1 MTDLLLI
8 TTLDV
13 AGRQN
18 NREHHAIAGL
28 RAGYDRVTVVFRRR
42 GPAGR
47 RVAGLLSS
55 AVDIETRDGVTFVG
69 VDPRL
74 NPADGAVRRQ
84 LHTTGRPS
92 PFRGLLGRGIDAL
105 GILRDRMTISALTG
119 AARAQLR
126 TPDTHCEA
134 YGPWAAR
141 AAETLRDEGRLSRYV
156 YIDRDY
162 EPGFMATR
170 LRCAWAAGMERRA
183 AARADLTLSIGQRLA
198 ARFADVPGAVV
209 ELSPT
214 GVDLAR
220 FAPAPRTAPRP
231 DLVFVGE
238 VAPWSGIE
246 ELLAALARLRTTDHE
261 LRLSVLG
268 PALPA
273 YRAALEARIAALDL
287 TAAVDWPG
295 QIPRA
300 EVIARL
306 HRAGI
311 GLAVFRPHPLR
322 IHAAPLKI
330 MEYMAAGLPVIALR
344 GSEAGDMVER
354 LRTGLTCAATPGDI
368 ADAIRRMLADPERF
382 RQFSAAG
389 PKAMATYD
397 WPAIMAREKARLEA
411 LYAAP
416 ADGIE
421 ASHG

>member
-28 RAGYDRVTVVFRRR
+28 RAGYDHVTVVFRRR
-42 GPAGR
+42 GPVGR
-47 RVAGLLSS
+47 GLAGLLTS

-84 LHTTGRPS
+84 LHTIGRPP
-92 PFRGLLGRGIDAL
+92 PFRRLLGRGIDAL
-105 GILRDRMTISALTG
+105 GILRDRMTIGALTG
-119 AARAQLR
+119 AARARLR

-134 YGPWAAR
+134 FGPWAAR
-141 AAETLRDEGRLSRYV
+141 AAETLRDEGRLRRYV

-170 LRCAWAAGMERRA
+170 LRRAWAAGMERRA
-183 AARADLTLSIGQRLA
+183 TAQADLTLSAGHRLA
-198 ARFADVPGAVV
+198 ARFADVPGANVAI
-209 ELSPT
+209 SPT

-220 FAPAPRTAPRP
+220 FAATPRTAPAP
-231 DLVFVGE
+231 DLIFVGE
-238 VAPWSGIE
+238 IAPWSGIE
-246 ELLAALARLRTTDHE
+246 ELLEALARLRAAHRG
-261 LRLSVLG
+261 LRLTILG

-295 QIPRA
+295 QVPRA
-300 EVIARL
+300 EAIARL
-306 HRAGI
+306 CRAGI

-322 IHAAPLKI
+322 THAAPLKI

-344 GSEAGDMVER
+344 GSEAGDMVTR
-354 LRTGLTCAATPGDI
+354 LGTGLTCAATPDDI
-368 ADAIRRMLADPERF
+368 AAAIRRMLADPARF
-382 RQFSAAG
+382 RRFSAAG
-389 PKAMATYD
+389 PQAMAAYD

-421 ASHG
+421 ARHG